1 MAKLMCLKKYVLY
14 FLVFSL
20 YLFYQNKIYMLFTK
34 LEGRTGELLPE
45 IITVRTEAE
54 GPGPTP
60 TDRWP
65 RFVRSRLR
73 TTFSQYRPTYVW
85 QINYLFSSLFVYIF
99 TFYECFSLFRVVLA
113 YEVRY
118 SKSHDRSSANQ
129 NASFHRN
136 ASFHPYMGKIII
148 TCYFVIF
155 HF

>member
-1 MAKLMCLKKYVLY
+1 MCYIFW
-14 FLVFSL
+14 FLVCIYFTKIKYICYLPNWKAVLGSCYPKSSL
-20 YLFYQNKIYMLFTK
+20 Y
-34 LEGRTGELLPE
+34 
-45 IITVRTEAE
+45 
-54 GPGPTP
+54 GPRS

-136 ASFHPYMGKIII
+136 ASFHPYMGEIII